1 MSPNCIA
8 AVQQAAGRALT
19 PAQIKAIDDRI
30 VATMRRL
37 AVKDPQTWRAMPR
50 DDRVLAGATQAMQD
64 IQDEAARKLANTQ
77 RQIVKT
83 AETNNRITQQRQSYG
98 STHSAALVRD
108 IENTQHYIDGV
119 KNDYVREML
128 DLVEA
133 GQSGQGAG
141 IGRRA
146 LMALFDADNPQM
158 SRDLAHEIFGNAK
171 GSTGNKI
178 AQKAAQAWLET
189 IEAMRTRFNTA
200 GGNVR
205 KLDYGYLPQPHE
217 QGRVLAAGRDK
228 WAADILPKLDRSRY
242 LNEDGSRMSDAE
254 VLQVMRASWDTI
266 SSDGLNKLT
275 PGQFQGTGARA
286 NAGSE
291 GRQIHFKDAQSYLD
305 YMAEFGRGSMYD
317 AIVGHVGGLARDI
330 GLVERYGPN
339 PEQQFRVQNDQARIA
354 DHGDKRV
361 FGLLPES
368 YWSVVNGAS
377 ATPQSPRIA
386 MIGRDL
392 RNIQTAAK
400 LGGAVISSITD
411 LGTFFTTT
419 GYNKLGY
426 WQAIKN
432 IGAQGDKGTR
442 EFLAGHG
449 VIADSIVSDM
459 NRWAGDHL
467 GQNWSGRLAGSTMKL
482 SLMNAWTDSLRNAF
496 QMTMMGGLGR
506 MSRTDWGKLSK
517 YDRIRMERHGLTVDD
532 WKVMQSAQLTP
543 HKGQDFLTPDAIYA
557 TKHPRAQEVA
567 AKMLG
572 LIKDEGEMAVIN
584 PDLATR
590 AISTWGG
597 NQAGTLQ
604 GELSRSVMQFKSFP
618 IAMIS
623 RHWRRIMDMP
633 QVEGAPFNRLA
644 YASAMAV
651 TLTALGAVAFQT
663 KQLLQGKDPAA
674 MDSPK
679 FWGRA
684 ALQGGAMGILGD
696 LLLSDP
702 SESPGDA
709 AANAVKNVAGPA
721 PGAAFEALFKLGAEN
736 IHEAAKGKDTHAAA
750 EAIRFLKSNTPLI
763 NLWYT
768 RSAIDHAVLQQLQE
782 NASPGYLARM
792 KARAKKEWGQDYWWT
807 PGETLPERAPDFS
820 NIGGQ

>member
-1 MSPNCIA
+1 MTPKCIQ

-19 PAQIKAIDDRI
+19 PAQLKAIDDRI
-30 VATMRRL
+30 SATMRRL
-37 AVKDPQTWRAMPR
+37 AVQDPQTWRAMPR
-50 DDRVLAGATQAMQD
+50 DDRILAAATQAMQD
-64 IQDEAARKLANTQ
+64 LQAEAARRVANTQ

-83 AETNNRITQQRQSYG
+83 AETNNRIAQQRQAYG
-98 STHSAALVRD
+98 SGHTAALVRD
-108 IENTQHYIDGV
+108 IENTQHYADGV
-119 KNDYVREML
+119 KNDYVR
-128 DLVEA
+128 DLRDLIEA
-133 GQSGQGAG
+133 GSDGTGAG

-146 LMALFDADNPQM
+146 LMALFDADNPVM
-158 SRDLAHEIFGNAK
+158 SRDLAAEIFGNAN
-171 GSTGNKI
+171 GSTGNTV
-178 AQKAAQAWLET
+178 AAKAAKAWLST
-189 IEAMRTRFNTA
+189 IEAMRSRFNAA

-217 QGRVLAAGRDK
+217 QARVLAAGRDA
-228 WAADILPKLDRSRY
+228 WAQKLLPQLDRTRY

-254 VLQVMRASWDTI
+254 VLQVLRGAWDTI

-275 PGQFQGTGARA
+275 PGQFQGNGARA

-291 GRQIHFKDAQSYLD
+291 SRQIHFKDAPAYLD

-317 AIVGHVGGLARDI
+317 AMVGHIGGMARDI

-339 PEQQFRVQNDQARIA
+339 PEQQFRVQRDQAAIG
-354 DHGDKRV
+354 DHGAQRV

-386 MIGRDL
+386 LIGRDL

-400 LGGAVISSITD
+400 LGSAVISSVTD
-411 LGTFFTTT
+411 LGTFFVTT

-426 WQAIKN
+426 WQALKN
-432 IGAQGDKGTR
+432 IGAQGNKQTR

-449 VIADSIVSDM
+449 IIADSLVSDM

-467 GQNWSGRLAGSTMKL
+467 GHNWSGRLANSTMKL
-482 SLMNAWTDSLRNAF
+482 SLMNAWSDSLRNAF

-506 MSRTDWGKLSK
+506 MSRTPWAKLSQF
-517 YDRIRMERHGLTVDD
+517 DRVRMERHGITPAD
-532 WKVMQSAQLTP
+532 WQVMQAAQLVP
-543 HKGQDFLTPDAIYA
+543 FRGQEFLTPDAIYA
-557 TKHPRAQEVA
+557 TANPRAQEVA

-572 LIKDEGEMAVIN
+572 LIKDEGEFAVIN
-584 PDLATR
+584 PDMATR
-590 AISTWGG
+590 AIQTWGG

-604 GELSRSVMQFKSFP
+604 GEMSRSVMQFKSFP

-623 RHWRRIMDMP
+623 RHWRRMMDMP
-633 QVEGAPFNRLA
+633 SVPGAPFNRLA
-644 YASAMAV
+644 YGAAMAT
-651 TLTALGAVAFQT
+651 TLTVLGAVAFQV

-679 FWGRA
+679 FWARA
-684 ALQGGAMGILGD
+684 GLQGGAMGILGD

-702 SESPGDA
+702 NDAPGDA

-721 PGAAFEALFKLGAEN
+721 PGAAFELLFKLGAEN
-736 IHEAAKGKDTHAAA
+736 VHEAAAGKDTHAAA
-750 EAIRFLKSNTPLI
+750 EGLRFLKSNTPLI

-768 RSAIDHAVLQQLQE
+768 RAAIDHALLQQVQE
-782 NASPGYLARM
+782 NVSPGYLSRM
-792 KARAKKEWGQDYWWT
+792 KARAKKEWGQDYWWE
-807 PGETLPERAPDFS
+807 PGEALPERAPDLS
-820 NIGGQ
+820 TIGGQ